1 MTNITTTEHLTC
13 ADPVLGS
20 VHVLTY
26 NPHSNIGKDVLLSPF
41 ADEKLEADNCEVTGT
56 FPNE

>member
-1 MTNITTTEHLTC
+1 MTNITTTQHLAC

-26 NPHSNIGKDVLLSPF
+26 DPYSNLEKDVLLSPF
-41 ADEKLEADNCEVTGT
+41 ADEKLEADN
-56 FPNE
+56 